1 MTAAS
6 ATTAEGPAPSPDRGR
21 WPLLAASGIVK
32 RYGVKH
38 VLDGGDLTVHHGEV
52 VALVGEN
59 GCGKTTLLR
68 ICAGITRP
76 DAGRVEER
84 GRIGYCP
91 QEPGLLELLNADE
104 HLALFGAG
112 FGLSRKAAI
121 AAGRRLLE
129 ELDFPVGD
137 GSVSKDLSGGTRQ
150 KLNLA
155 LALLGDPEVLLLDE
169 PYRGFDTGSYVN
181 FWDHVTGW
189 RAAGRTT
196 VVVTH
201 MLSELSRVDRVVD
214 LTHPSR
220 RAPAPTET
228 AR

>member
-6 ATTAEGPAPSPDRGR
+6 ARTAEETASSPDGGRGS
-21 WPLLAASGIVK
+21 LLAATGIVK
-32 RYGVKH
+32 HYGDKH
-38 VLDGGDLTVHHGEV
+38 VLDGVDLTVRPGEV

-104 HLALFGAG
+104 HLALFGAA
-112 FGLSRKAAI
+112 FGLSRRDAVT
-121 AAGRRLLE
+121 AGRQLLE

-137 GSVSKDLSGGTRQ
+137 RSVSRGLSGGTRQ

-169 PYRGFDTGSYVN
+169 PYQGFDTGSYVN
-181 FWDHVTGW
+181 FWEHVAGW
-189 RAAGRTT
+189 RAAGRAT

-201 MLSELSRVDRVVD
+201 MLNELSRVDRVVD

-220 RAPAPTET
+220 RSPAATE
-228 AR
+228 AGR

>member
-6 ATTAEGPAPSPDRGR
+6 AATAEDAAPSPDRGR
-21 WPLLAASGIVK
+21 GPLLAASGIIK
-32 RYGVKH
+32 RFGAKH
-38 VLDGGDLTVHHGEV
+38 VLDGVDLTVHPGEV

-76 DAGRVEER
+76 DAGRVDER

-104 HLALFGAG
+104 HLALFGAA
-112 FGLSRKAAI
+112 FGLSRKDSV
-121 AAGRRLLE
+121 AAGRQLLG

-137 GSVSKDLSGGTRQ
+137 SSVSKDLSGGTRQ

-169 PYRGFDTGSYVN
+169 PYQGFDTGSYVN
-181 FWDHVTGW
+181 FWEHVTGW
-189 RAAGRTT
+189 RAAGRAT

-220 RAPAPTET
+220 RVAASPEH

>member
-1 MTAAS
+1 VTAAP
-6 ATTAEGPAPSPDRGR
+6 ATTAEEAAPSPDRGR
-21 WPLLAASGIVK
+21 GPLLAASGIVK
-32 RYGVKH
+32 RYGAKH
-38 VLDGGDLTVHHGEV
+38 VLNGVGLSVHPGEV

-76 DAGRVEER
+76 DAGRVDER

-104 HLALFGAG
+104 HLALFGAA
-112 FGLSRKAAI
+112 FGLSRKESV

-137 GSVSKDLSGGTRQ
+137 RSVSRDLSGGTRQ

-169 PYRGFDTGSYVN
+169 PYQGFDTGSYVN

-189 RAAGRTT
+189 RAAGRAT

-214 LTHPSR
+214 LSHPPRGSSASPEAGR
-220 RAPAPTET
+220 
-228 AR
+228 

>member
-1 MTAAS
+1 
-6 ATTAEGPAPSPDRGR
+6 
-21 WPLLAASGIVK
+21 
-32 RYGVKH
+32 
-38 VLDGGDLTVHHGEV
+38 
-52 VALVGEN
+52 VGEN

-76 DAGRVEER
+76 DAGRVDER

-104 HLALFGAG
+104 HLALFGAA
-112 FGLSRKAAI
+112 FGLSRKESV

-137 GSVSKDLSGGTRQ
+137 RSVSRDLSGGTRQ

-169 PYRGFDTGSYVN
+169 PYQGFDTGSYIN
-181 FWDHVTGW
+181 FWEHVTGW
-189 RAAGRTT
+189 RAAGRAT

-214 LTHPSR
+214 LSHPSR
-220 RAPAPTET
+220 RLT
-228 AR
+228 ASPEDAR

>member
-1 MTAAS
+1 VTAAS
-6 ATTAEGPAPSPDRGR
+6 AATAEDTAPSPDRGR
-21 WPLLAASGIVK
+21 GPLLAASGIVK
-32 RYGVKH
+32 RYGIKH
-38 VLDGGDLTVHHGEV
+38 VLDGVDLTVHPGEV

-104 HLALFGAG
+104 HLALFGAA
-112 FGLSRKAAI
+112 FGLRRNEAV
-121 AAGRRLLE
+121 AAGRQLLE

-137 GSVSKDLSGGTRQ
+137 RSVSKDLSGGTRQ

-169 PYRGFDTGSYVN
+169 PYQGFDTGSYVN

-189 RAAGRTT
+189 RVAGRAT

-214 LTHPSR
+214 LTPPSR
-220 RAPAPTET
+220 RGPGSAEA

>member
-6 ATTAEGPAPSPDRGR
+6 AATAEDTAPSPDRGR
-21 WPLLAASGIVK
+21 GPLLAASGIVK
-32 RYGVKH
+32 RYGIKH
-38 VLDGGDLTVHHGEV
+38 VLDGVDLTVHPGEV

-104 HLALFGAG
+104 HLALFGAA
-112 FGLSRKAAI
+112 FGLSRKDAV
-121 AAGRRLLE
+121 AAGRQLLE

-137 GSVSKDLSGGTRQ
+137 RSVSKDLSGGTRQ

-155 LALLGDPEVLLLDE
+155 LALLGDPELLLLDE
-169 PYRGFDTGSYVN
+169 PYQGFDTGSYVN
-181 FWDHVTGW
+181 FWDHATGW
-189 RAAGRTT
+189 RAAGRAT

-220 RAPAPTET
+220 RSPASPE
-228 AR
+228 AGR